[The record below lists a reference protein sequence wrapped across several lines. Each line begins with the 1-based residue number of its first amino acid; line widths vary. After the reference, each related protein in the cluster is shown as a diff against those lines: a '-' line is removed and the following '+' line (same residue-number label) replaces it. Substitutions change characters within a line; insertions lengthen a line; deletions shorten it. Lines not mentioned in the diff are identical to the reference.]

1 MAEYIKIYPEN
12 PNERHIQRVVSVL
25 KNGGVI
31 IFPTDTV
38 YSFGCDLNNA
48 KAVERVARLK
58 GIKPEKADFSII
70 FNDLSMLS
78 TYTKSV
84 DTPTFK
90 VLKKALPGPFTFIL
104 QASSAIPKLFKN
116 KKKTVGIRI
125 PDNNIPRALV
135 EALGNPIIASS
146 VHDEDDVIEYTT
158 DPELILE
165 KFDNLVDLVID
176 GGFGDNFA
184 STVIDYTGQEPE
196 IIRHGKGDVDAI
208 L

>member
-1 MAEYIKIYPEN
+1 MANYIKIYPEN
-12 PNERHIQRVVSVL
+12 PNERHVKQVIDVL
-25 KNGGVI
+25 RNGGVI
-31 IFPTDTV
+31 IYPTDTV
-38 YSFGCDLNNA
+38 YSFGCDLTNA

-58 GIKPEKADFSII
+58 GTKPEKADFSLI

-90 VLKKALPGPFTFIL
+90 VLKKLLPGPYTFIL
-104 QASSAIPKLFKN
+104 QASTAIPKLFKN

-125 PDNNIPRALV
+125 PDNNIPRAFV
-135 EALGNPIIASS
+135 EALGNPIIATS

-165 KFDNLVDLVID
+165 KFNDLVDLVID
-176 GGFGDNFA
+176 GGYGDNFA
-184 STVIDYTGQEPE
+184 STVIDYTGTEPTVLRE
-196 IIRHGKGDVDAI
+196 GKGDIDF
-208 L
+208 LL

>member
-12 PNERHIQRVVSVL
+12 PNERHIHHVVEVL
-25 KNGGVI
+25 KSGGVI
-31 IFPTDTV
+31 IYPTDTV
-38 YSFGCDLNNA
+38 YSFGCDITNS

-90 VLKKALPGPFTFIL
+90 ILKKALPGPFTFIL
-104 QASSAIPKLFKN
+104 SASNAIPKLFKN

-125 PDNNIPRALV
+125 PDNSIPCALV

-146 VHDEDDVIEYTT
+146 VHDEDDIIEYTT

-165 KFDNLVDLVID
+165 KFDNQVDLVID

-184 STVIDYTGQEPE
+184 STVVDFTGREPE
-196 IIRHGKGDVDAI
+196 VLRSGKGDFDAI
-208 L
+208 F

>member
-135 EALGNPIIASS
+135 EALDNPIIASS